1 MAERAESGCL
11 LLRHSDMKMLF
22 FLWPR
27 RSLHSPSSI
36 ASACMR
42 GEELYRPE
50 KMASKTIVITALGSL
65 WLFARTH
72 VRLAWAGTKS
82 RLKETARLAINC
94 TSCTRVSSSWG
105 VVGQR
110 TFYARFVYRM
120 EIFPSLAI
128 STARLVF
135 FQCLWP
141 KKWTIKTEFLTM
153 ILDGSIVVI
162 SSNFPFCCAARLAR
176 RKHDRR
182 SIGLPIPALESH

>member
-94 TSCTRVSSSWG
+94 TSCTRVSAR
-105 VVGQR
+105 VG
-110 TFYARFVYRM
+110 TLWVKELFTLVSFIVWKF
-120 EIFPSLAI
+120 FPLSP
-128 STARLVF
+128 SPRLGWF
-135 FQCLWP
+135 FPMLMAEEVNH
-141 KKWTIKTEFLTM
+141 KNG
-153 ILDGSIVVI
+153 ILDNDS
-162 SSNFPFCCAARLAR
+162 
-176 RKHDRR
+176 
-182 SIGLPIPALESH
+182 